1 VTRGALYLRVS
12 TGEQTVENQEREFRA
27 WSVRLGLELGAAYS
41 GTMSGAR
48 GDRVG
53 LTELLAAAHRREFNA
68 LLI

>member
-1 VTRGALYLRVS
+1 
-12 TGEQTVENQEREFRA
+12 
-27 WSVRLGLELGAAYS
+27 VRLGLELGAAYS

-53 LTELLAAAHRREFNA
+53 LTELLAAAHRREFGA